1 MIIRDLNPG
10 DFALEFDITSDKVI
24 CIRMVLAIKRDTIF
38 TQVTWWTLIWSP
50 FSLRGDK
57 SIETRDY
64 EIHKH
69 LHEGIVVLRNGD
81 VVSEI
86 FHEL

>member
-1 MIIRDLNPG
+1 M
-10 DFALEFDITSDKVI
+10 EFDLTSDKVI
-24 CIRMVLAIKRDTIF
+24 SIRMVLSIKRDTF
-38 TQVTWWTLIWSP
+38 YTQVTWWTLIFSP
-50 FSLRGDK
+50 FSLRSDK
-57 SIETRDY
+57 PIDTMDY
-64 EIHKH
+64 ETHKS